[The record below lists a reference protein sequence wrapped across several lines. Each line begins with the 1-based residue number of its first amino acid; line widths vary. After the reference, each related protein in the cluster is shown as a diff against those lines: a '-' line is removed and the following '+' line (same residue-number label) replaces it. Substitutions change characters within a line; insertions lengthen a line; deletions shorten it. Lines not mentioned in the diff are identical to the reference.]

1 MTTDNV
7 TSIARPG
14 SPPAPPSNPTF
25 EVIENRAETVRELI
39 FQAQAIVELAMRAAM
54 ANESNPDWVMKNALG
69 SANGM
74 LDEAATLLEPA
85 AITAPDTANVPAA

>member
-1 MTTDNV
+1 MDSTV
-7 TSIARPG
+7 TPIRPG

-25 EVIENRAETVRELI
+25 EVIETRAETVRELI

-74 LDEAATLLEPA
+74 LDEAATLLEPG
-85 AITAPDTANVPAA
+85 AITTHDEPKEAEQP